1 MQQAVQTNHLSVAE
15 EQAFQLSQSAIKLD
29 QARANRRKNPAAFVE
44 ALDHNLSVW
53 MALKTIVQRAVP
65 GFSLDI
71 RNNLVKLSNFVSD
84 TTFRGPDNIGDAT
97 VDTLININ
105 LQISEGLL
113 EALAKPQG

>member
-1 MQQAVQTNHLSVAE
+1 MPEPSESGHLNVAE
-15 EQAFQLSQSAIKLD
+15 EQAFQLSQAAIKLD
-29 QARANRRKNPAAFVE
+29 QARANRRKNAAAFVE

-53 MALKTIVQRAVP
+53 LAVKTIAQRSVP

-84 TTFRGPDNIGDAT
+84 TTFRGPENIGDAT
-97 VDTLININ
+97 IDTLININ

-113 EALAKPQG
+113 EAASKK